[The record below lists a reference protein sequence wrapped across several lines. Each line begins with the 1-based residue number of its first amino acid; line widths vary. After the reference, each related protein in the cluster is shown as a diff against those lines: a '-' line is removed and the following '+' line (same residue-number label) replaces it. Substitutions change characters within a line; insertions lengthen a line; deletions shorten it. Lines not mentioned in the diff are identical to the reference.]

1 MCEIQ
6 VSDTLWIHEEENSN
20 VMIPSTEYGEPL
32 DNMEVAMY
40 CPIRLPAEP
49 KEVTYG
55 PRGASVIVT
64 PPSRP
69 SVPSSIAGS
78 LLEQGTIASQAP
90 TPLVAVSRPIKNPKP
105 TTGMI
110 LAPNCNNQIH
120 AIRSVGLIASLH
132 LLIDQ
137 NRVQFCMT

>member
-1 MCEIQ
+1 MVPCSSSEPAILDGTDGLLGG
-6 VSDTLWIHEEENSN
+6 VTITDTLWIHEEENSN

-78 LLEQGTIASQAP
+78 LD
-90 TPLVAVSRPIKNPKP
+90 RK
-105 TTGMI
+105 
-110 LAPNCNNQIH
+110 
-120 AIRSVGLIASLH
+120 SV
-132 LLIDQ
+132 
-137 NRVQFCMT
+137 V